1 MNKAD
6 IMKLMVEAM
15 KAKDIV
21 RTNVIRDLKNRIVLY
36 EKDHHGE
43 VPNDIEIENI
53 LSKMSKDRQKSIDAY
68 TENNSNDDQVITKR
82 NQLIDK
88 EIAEQNIIKE
98 FLPKEM
104 TEDQIKEQ
112 LSIIISDVGN
122 NFGLIM
128 KTFNQKFTSQNSKIV
143 SNIVK
148 QMVGK

>member
-6 IMKLMVEAM
+6 VMKLMVEAM
-15 KAKDIV
+15 KAKDTV

-128 KTFNQKFTSQNSKIV
+128 KTFNQKFTGQNSKIV

>member
-6 IMKLMVEAM
+6 VMKLMVEAM

-112 LSIIISDVGN
+112 LSIIISNVGN

-128 KTFNQKFTSQNSKIV
+128 KTFNQKFTGQNSKIV

>member
-6 IMKLMVEAM
+6 VMKLMVEAM

-128 KTFNQKFTSQNSKIV
+128 KTFNQKFTGQNSKIV